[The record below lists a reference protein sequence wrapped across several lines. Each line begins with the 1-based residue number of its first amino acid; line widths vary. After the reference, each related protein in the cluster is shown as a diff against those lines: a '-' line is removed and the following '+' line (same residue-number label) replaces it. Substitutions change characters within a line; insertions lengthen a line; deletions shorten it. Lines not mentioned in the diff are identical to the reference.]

1 MLPQA
6 GPARER
12 AASGRAAATA
22 ILEIGRVHLLAHS
35 AVRANRYARRFPFLI

>member
-12 AASGRAAATA
+12 AAYGRSRRDRTRDWPSPSSGT
-22 ILEIGRVHLLAHS
+22 
-35 AVRANRYARRFPFLI
+35 